1 MEFVNILGV
10 IAGVAL
16 VTMVPTIRERL
27 NKRVRNS
34 VAKASMDL
42 LRDTSS
48 LPPTSQTHTHKVA

>member
-16 VTMVPTIRERL
+16 VTMVPTIRETL
-27 NKRVRNS
+27 NKKVRTS

-42 LRDTSS
+42 LRDKSD
-48 LPPTSQTHTHKVA
+48 LPSTASAHTHKVA